1 MKKFQKVAAMLL
13 GLTMSVSLFACGG
26 SGDDSSKENGS
37 DNILGIELPGNLEE
51 GEGEQYLDGAVEAF
65 KAANTVTIEYTMSAS
80 WNSTVKTPYAA
91 AEETDGVAMGL
102 NFKAT
107 LAKAEEGYN
116 IAIEATSTEQD
127 WGEEVMTSPF
137 KVYIVDG
144 YVYEYD
150 YDEET
155 WDSIALEEL
164 VGDYVHDYDI
174 EPLTSVEEDK
184 KLPDRTLTPWAT
196 LISTAI
202 MSVVSGDIADV
213 DFSAVYD
220 ILGPVVE
227 ALAFIENSE
236 YKFNLDAKEDVTT
249 ALQTL
254 ANIDYTQ
261 TVEAYINNALK
272 ESGSKETVKSI
283 LDEIASY
290 GAKTVGEIYK
300 DFNETLKTETGKDL
314 NGLKAELVAKLK
326 EIDLTVLEAYIPAEE
341 LMQVNAIITQIEAFD
356 IDEMIKPYEKMT
368 IDELL
373 SSSMG
378 GDMMPYAAAP
388 EASALKSITD
398 MIYTQLQTM
407 TLQQALYSMDMN
419 EIMEL
424 SKQAKYV
431 SVSDLSEKLSIKFN
445 GYKFSSMNFEAK
457 VGGSYNNTSDA
468 TAIEKIAA
476 TLSTN
481 VACKVNFSSETTTI
495 TAPVIAE

>member
-1 MKKFQKVAAMLL
+1 MRKFQKVAAMLL

-26 SGDDSSKENGS
+26 DGGDSSSKENGP
-37 DNILGIELPGNLEE
+37 DNILGVELPGNLEE

-91 AEETDGVAMGL
+91 AEETDGVALGL

-127 WGEEVMTSPF
+127 WGEEVMNSPF

-155 WDSIALEEL
+155 WDSIALEE
-164 VGDYVHDYDI
+164 I
-174 EPLTSVEEDK
+174 ANVEGNEDM
-184 KLPDRTLTPWAT
+184 PAY
-196 LISTAI
+196 IGNAI
-202 MSVVSGDIADV
+202 NAFISGDVADV

-227 ALAFIENSE
+227 ALAFIENGE
-236 YKFNLDAKEDVTT
+236 YKFDLDAKEDVTT

-254 ANIDYTQ
+254 ASIDYTQ
-261 TVEAYINNALK
+261 TVETYINNALK

-300 DFNETLKTETGKDL
+300 DFNETLKKETGKDL

-326 EIDLTVLEAYIPAEE
+326 EIDLTALEAYIPAEE
-341 LMQVNAIITQIEAFD
+341 LMQVNAIITQLEAFD

-378 GDMMPYAAAP
+378 GGMMPYAAAP

-468 TAIEKIAA
+468 TAMEKIAA
-476 TLSTN
+476 TLSAN
-481 VACKVNFSSETTTI
+481 VSCKVNFSSETTTI
-495 TAPVIAE
+495 TAPADAVQNG